1 MDGVQQPPFSYSIAA
16 PVVASATP
24 PPPGCAS
31 LSSSPSLLPAAN
43 RTTNIK
49 TPNSITSLDVNATAQ
64 GLSPVFP
71 SEKYWADSAKRWSLK
86 DFQDFEK
93 IGKGKDTVIYKAFS
107 KSLSKLICLKVYPR
121 HGLSSSK
128 KRAIYREI
136 AMMNFFT
143 QLNIPNIVQFYGS
156 FRDTERVFLIMELCE
171 GGDLLEVLLA
181 RKVPFSERRAIQ
193 KIAVP
198 LLTSVACVHSLNI
211 IHRDIKLENIF
222 LTADYGEV
230 RLGDMGLTMSKLQ
243 ENAISP
249 VGTTEYMA
257 PEVIALPTVEVIQSG
272 RVAANCVVPN
282 DNKVDIWAVGVTM
295 YELLT
300 GHLPFHG
307 NDKMEVKANIV
318 ENKLIPP
325 PKNLSRE
332 VRDFLKQMLAYSADD
347 RPSALMLLTHPAVMM
362 HCPEA
367 ATAAAGAVVE
377 LSKMT
382 KLLCADAVQ
391 AAFNGTTNY
400 NNDGVHVNKI
410 PIPSLLLPA
419 KISLTADATGSTRYQ
434 DVAALSNSNTTNDI
448 TVKGGVGGRS
458 SSGGGAASPST
469 PPQQHNG
476 NSGKETPSPQQQ
488 QQPRTS
494 SSVIAGWNASC
505 STPINVSSSTSSFS
519 SSHPL
524 NRQSKL
530 KPTAA
535 SSSPPSSPVTA
546 HTAQPLSTTTVATT
560 IIQQLPP
567 PLEMLPTT
575 SSSSSFSAQATNG
588 GSQSFEKGGVANAAA
603 TAVPA
608 GEAEDSQ
615 DHGGG
620 CISIESSADSLDSKS
635 RKTTDGT
642 AKKGKKKMIS
652 DTLKRK
658 TSMLKKMFARKVA
671 VF

>member
-1 MDGVQQPPFSYSIAA
+1 
-16 PVVASATP
+16 
-24 PPPGCAS
+24 
-31 LSSSPSLLPAAN
+31 
-43 RTTNIK
+43 
-49 TPNSITSLDVNATAQ
+49 
-64 GLSPVFP
+64 
-71 SEKYWADSAKRWSLK
+71 
-86 DFQDFEK
+86 
-93 IGKGKDTVIYKAFS
+93 
-107 KSLSKLICLKVYPR
+107 
-121 HGLSSSK
+121 
-128 KRAIYREI
+128 
-136 AMMNFFT
+136 MMNFFT

-156 FRDTERVFLIMELCE
+156 FRDTDRVFLIMELCE

-230 RLGDMGLTMSKLQ
+230 RLGDMGLTMSQLQ

-257 PEVIALPTVEVIQSG
+257 PEVIALPTVEAIQSG
-272 RVAANCVVPN
+272 RVAANCIVPN

-307 NDKMEVKANIV
+307 HDKMEVKANIV
-318 ENKLIPP
+318 ENKLISP

-347 RPSALMLLTHPAVMM
+347 RPSALMLLTHPAVTM

-367 ATAAAGAVVE
+367 AMAAAGAVVE

-391 AAFNGTTNY
+391 AAFNGTTN
-400 NNDGVHVNKI
+400 NIIDVVTFNKI
-410 PIPSLLLPA
+410 PIPSLILPA
-419 KISLTADATGSTRYQ
+419 KISLTADATGATRYQ
-434 DVAALSNSNTTNDI
+434 GVAALCDSNNSNDI

-469 PPQQHNG
+469 PPQHND
-476 NSGKETPSPQQQ
+476 NSGKETPPPPPSPPSPPSQQ

-494 SSVIAGWNASC
+494 SSVIAGWNAPC
-505 STPINVSSSTSSFS
+505 STPINMPSSLSSFS
-519 SSHPL
+519 SPNAL
-524 NRQSKL
+524 NRQLKL

-535 SSSPPSSPVTA
+535 SSSPPSSPATA
-546 HTAQPLSTTTVATT
+546 HTAQTLSTSTVTTTT
-560 IIQQLPP
+560 TIQQLPP

-603 TAVPA
+603 IAVPA
-608 GEAEDSQ
+608 GGAEDSQ

-620 CISIESSADSLDSKS
+620 YISLESSVDSLGSKS
-635 RKTTDGT
+635 MKTTDGT
-642 AKKGKKKMIS
+642 AKKGKTKMMS